1 MPECA
6 RPSMNPA
13 NLRRILSCSLS
24 LVACAPPGGTDDT
37 SGATAVSQTGATGE
51 PTTGGTGEPAVCEP
65 FAPFEIDVQAQPNG
79 LYWRGDLS
87 QLFIAD
93 DDENRI
99 LTRSDDGKSAI
110 FAEIPNPSGD
120 PGTDGLGQI
129 DFAPDGSLYVPR
141 FGFDD
146 PSLGAVFRIGP
157 DGQPAAVAGLKTDV
171 RRVGLDFDDASGL
184 LYVGTFTKDSGGVFT
199 GWVAVVDPEKGTEQ
213 TLVDGLVKPV
223 GVIALGGKLYVG
235 DQPTRKIY
243 SVDLADP
250 ALVLLTDEL
259 VSLDQF
265 IHTSDDESFF
275 SIAYDESVTTGYVYR
290 VSTDGT
296 YTTVAQG
303 AWEPRGIAFD
313 GVSRI
318 FVSERDGQRIAVVP
332 AC

>member
-1 MPECA
+1 M
-6 RPSMNPA
+6 SHA
-13 NLRRILSCSLS
+13 NLRRTIPCSLI
-24 LVACAPPGGTDDT
+24 LLAVACAPPSATDDT
-37 SGATAVSQTGATGE
+37 GGSTAASQTGETGATSE
-51 PTTGGTGEPAVCEP
+51 PTGEPAACEP
-65 FAPFEIDVQAQPNG
+65 FTPFEIDVQAEPNG

-99 LTRSDDGKSAI
+99 LTRTDDGKSSV

-129 DFAPDGSLYVPR
+129 DFASDGSLYVPR

-146 PSLGAVFRIGP
+146 PSLGAVFRVS
-157 DGQPAAVAGLKTDV
+157 PAGEPIAIAGLKTDV
-171 RRVGLDFDDASGL
+171 RRVGLDFDDASGV
-184 LYVGTFTKDSGGVFT
+184 LYVGTFTKDSGGMFT
-199 GWVAVVDPEKGTEQ
+199 GWVAAVDPETGTEK
-213 TLVDGLVKPV
+213 TIIDGLVKPV

-250 ALVLLTDEL
+250 TLVLLTDEL

-265 IHTSDDESFF
+265 IHTNDDNSFF
-275 SIAYDESVTTGYVYR
+275 SIAYDEGISTGYVYR
-290 VSTDGT
+290 VNTDGT

-313 GVSRI
+313 GASRI
-318 FVSERDGQRIAVVP
+318 FVSERDVQRIAVVP

>member
-1 MPECA
+1 
-6 RPSMNPA
+6 MNTTH
-13 NLRRILSCSLS
+13 LRRILSCSS
-24 LVACAPPGGTDDT
+24 LLLLAAACAPPGGTDDAGDST
-37 SGATAVSQTGATGE
+37 VSAGPTGESGGSSTGE
-51 PTTGGTGEPAVCEP
+51 PVGCEP

-79 LYWRGDLS
+79 LYWRGDLA

-99 LTRSDDGKSAI
+99 LTRTDAGDSAV

-129 DFAPDGSLYVPR
+129 DFAADGSLYVPR

-146 PSLGAVFRIGP
+146 PSLGAVFRVGP
-157 DGQPAAVAGLKTDV
+157 DGEATAIAGLRTDV
-171 RRVGLDFDDASGL
+171 RRVGLDLDDASGV
-184 LYVGTFTKDSGGVFT
+184 LYVGTFTKDSGGMFS
-199 GWVAVVDPEKGTEQ
+199 GWVAAVDPEQGTEE
-213 TLVDGLVKPV
+213 TLIAGLVKPV

-265 IHTSDDESFF
+265 IHTDDDHSFF
-275 SIAYDESVTTGYVYR
+275 SIAYDESSTTGYVYR
-290 VSTDGT
+290 VRTDGT

-313 GVSRI
+313 GVRRI
-318 FVSERDGQRIAVVP
+318 FVAEHDVQRIAVVP

>member
-1 MPECA
+1 MSECA
-6 RPSMNPA
+6 RPSMSPS

-157 DGQPAAVAGLKTDV
+157 DGQPAAIAGLKTDV

>member
-1 MPECA
+1 MRPMTPRRMLPCA
-6 RPSMNPA
+6 LLLLA
-13 NLRRILSCSLS
+13 
-24 LVACAPPGGTDDT
+24 ACAPPGGADDT
-37 SGATAVSQTGATGE
+37 AGSTGAGETAATGATGE
-51 PTTGGTGEPAVCEP
+51 PAACEP
-65 FAPFEIDVQAQPNG
+65 FTPFEIDVQAQPNG
-79 LYWRGDLS
+79 LYWRGDLAR
-87 QLFIAD
+87 LFIAD

-99 LTRSDDGKSAI
+99 LTRGDDGTSAV

-129 DFAPDGSLYVPR
+129 DFAADGTLYVPR

-146 PSLGAVFRIGP
+146 PSLGAVFRVSP
-157 DGQPAAVAGLKTDV
+157 DGEPAAIAGLRADV
-171 RRVGLDFDDASGL
+171 RRVGLDFDDASGV
-184 LYVGTFTKDSGGVFT
+184 LYVGTFTKDSGGMFT
-199 GWVAVVDPEKGTEQ
+199 GWVAAVDPEQGSEVTV
-213 TLVDGLVKPV
+213 VDGLVKPV
-223 GVIALGGKLYVG
+223 GVIALAGKLYVG

-265 IHTSDDESFF
+265 IHTGDDTSFY
-275 SIAYDESVTTGYVYR
+275 SIAYDESSTTGYVYR
-290 VSTDGT
+290 VRTDGT

-303 AWEPRGIAFD
+303 AWEPRGVAFD

-318 FVSERDGQRIAVVP
+318 FVAERDGQRIAVVP

>member
-1 MPECA
+1 
-6 RPSMNPA
+6 MNPA
-13 NLRRILSCSLS
+13 NLRRISCSLL
-24 LVACAPPGGTDDT
+24 LVCAACTPPSGADDT
-37 SGATAVSQTGATGE
+37 GDTTAEETGATGATGE
-51 PTTGGTGEPAVCEP
+51 PTSGAEPSTGEPAKCEP
-65 FAPFEIDVQAQPNG
+65 FTPFEIDVQAQPNG

-99 LTRSDDGKSAI
+99 LTRDDDGKGAV

-129 DFAPDGSLYVPR
+129 DFAADGSLYVPR

-146 PSLGAVFRIGP
+146 PSLGAVFRVDPNGTALPIP
-157 DGQPAAVAGLKTDV
+157 GLKTDV
-171 RRVGLDFDDASGL
+171 RRVGLDFDDTSGV
-184 LYVGTFTKDSGGVFT
+184 LYVGTFTKDSGGVFS
-199 GWVAVVDPEKGTEQ
+199 GWVAAVDPEKGTEK
-213 TLVDGLVKPV
+213 TVIEGFVKPV
-223 GVIALGGKLYVG
+223 GIIALGGKLYVG

-250 ALVLLTDEL
+250 KLVVLNDDL

-265 IHTSDDESFF
+265 IHTGDEDSFF
-275 SIAYDESVTTGYVYR
+275 SIAYDEGLSTGYVYR
-290 VSTDGT
+290 VRTDGT

-303 AWEPRGIAFD
+303 QWEPRGIAFD
-313 GVSRI
+313 GASRI
-318 FVSERDGQRIAVVP
+318 YVSEYDAQRIAVVP